1 MNNFEVT
8 IGIEVHTVLNTETK
22 MFSKA
27 KNSHTCNP
35 NTIVSYMDLALPGIL
50 PIINKEAV
58 NKAIILADALHMDI
72 NYKNIEFDRKNYF
85 YPDLPKGFQI
95 TQQYNPIGTE
105 GYIEIIDLNGQP
117 KKILIERIHMEEDTA
132 KQTIV
137 DNVRYMDYNR
147 AGDPLIEIV
156 TKPCIANGY
165 EAGQYLQQLRR
176 ILVFKNVSDAKM
188 EEGSLRADVNISM
201 RIKGQKHYGTKV
213 EIKNINSI
221 NNVIKAIDYEMN
233 RQTMLLLNNQ
243 EVTQETRRFDD
254 TTGTTEFMR
263 LKTDAVD
270 YRYMTDPNVMHFKLS
285 DDYVK
290 TVLSKAEL
298 SPQEVEALL
307 KKQNLDDKQITLL
320 IDNYDLCSLFL
331 KLLKQNID
339 PKLAFNWV
347 SVELSG
353 WMNKLN
359 IDFNTFNQTYY
370 NSFTE
375 LLTLLNAQEINGKQA
390 KTLLEKIFAE
400 KSLDVKKMIKE
411 LGFEQIKDPNII
423 KPIVQKYIEANP
435 DLVKQYNERAERVEK
450 FIVGMVMKD
459 TNSQANPN
467 ITMDI
472 VKQEIKAFLTKN

>member
-8 IGIEVHTVLNTETK
+8 IGIEVHTVLNTKTK

-27 KNSHTCNP
+27 KNSHTCEP
-35 NTIVSYMDLALPGIL
+35 NTIVSYMDLALPGVL
-50 PIINKEAV
+50 PIINKAAV

-105 GYIEIIDLNGQP
+105 GYIEITTLDNKP

-137 DNVRYMDYNR
+137 DNMRYMDYNR

-176 ILVFKNVSDAKM
+176 ILVFKDVSDAKM

-201 RIKGQKHYGTKV
+201 RIKGQKEYGTKV

-221 NNVIKAIDYEMN
+221 NNVIKAIDFEMN

-243 EVTQETRRFDD
+243 PVIQETRRFDD
-254 TTGTTEFMR
+254 TIGTTEFMR

-270 YRYMTDPNVMHFKLS
+270 YRYMTDPNVMHFSLT
-285 DDYVK
+285 DQYVK
-290 TVLSKAEL
+290 DVLATANL
-298 SPQEVEALL
+298 APQEIETLL
-307 KKQNLDDKQITLL
+307 KQHNFDDKQIALL
-320 IDNYDLCSLFL
+320 IDNYDLCILL
-331 KLLKQNID
+331 MKLLKLNID
-339 PKLAFNWV
+339 SKLAFNWV
-347 SVELSG
+347 SVELLG

-359 IDFNTFNQTYY
+359 IDFKTFNLTYY
-370 NSFTE
+370 DAFIS
-375 LLTLLNAQEINGKQA
+375 LLTLLNQQDINGKQA
-390 KTLLEKIFAE
+390 KTLLEKIFNE
-400 KSLDVKKMIKE
+400 KQFDIPKLIKE
-411 LGFEQIKDPNII
+411 LGFEQIKDPTLIT
-423 KPIVQKYIEANP
+423 PIVIKYIESNP

-450 FIVGMVMKD
+450 YIVGMVMKD

-467 ITMDI
+467 ITMEI
-472 VKQEIKAFLTKN
+472 VKKEIKAFLSKC

>member
-27 KNSHTCNP
+27 RNSHTCDP
-35 NTIVSYMDLALPGIL
+35 NTIVSYMDLALPGVM
-50 PIINKEAV
+50 PIINKAAI
-58 NKAIILADALHMDI
+58 NKALILADALHMNI

-95 TQQYNPIGTE
+95 TQQYNPIGTD
-105 GYIEIIDLNGQP
+105 GYIEINTLEGES

-132 KQTIV
+132 KQSIV
-137 DNVRYMDYNR
+137 DNKRYMDYNR

-201 RIKGQKHYGTKV
+201 RIKGQKEYGTKV

-221 NNVIKAIDYEMN
+221 NNVIKAIDFEMN

-243 EVTQETRRFDD
+243 SVVQETRRFDD

-263 LKTDAVD
+263 LKTDAID
-270 YRYMTDPNVMHFKLS
+270 YRYMTDPNVMHFELS
-285 DDYVK
+285 DLYVK
-290 TVLSKAEL
+290 DILAKAEL
-298 SPQEVEALL
+298 GPKEIEELL
-307 KKQNLDDKQITLL
+307 KKYGFDDKQITLL
-320 IDNYDLCSLFL
+320 IDNYDSCSLL
-331 KLLKQNID
+331 MKLLKLNID
-339 PKLAFNWV
+339 PKLTFNWV
-347 SVELSG
+347 SVELAG

-359 IDFNTFNQTYY
+359 ISFEEFNKIYFNP
-370 NSFTE
+370 FKE
-375 LLTLLNAQEINGKQA
+375 LLMLLNAQDINGKQA
-390 KTLLEKIFAE
+390 KTLLEKIFSE
-400 KSLDVKKMIKE
+400 KQFDVKKLIKE

-423 KPIVQKYIEANP
+423 TPIVVKYIEANP
-435 DLVKQYNERAERVEK
+435 ELVKQYNERAERVEK

-467 ITMDI
+467 ITMEI
-472 VKQEIKAFLTKN
+472 VKKEINLFLSKS